1 MSEHEEG
8 SEEVVTGFESDDAS
22 EFEEAP
28 SFVQMAVDKKP
39 TEFADAIN
47 SSLYDRVKDAIDGMR
62 SNVAAG
68 IFNKTES
75 D

>member
-1 MSEHEEG
+1 M
-8 SEEVVTGFESDDAS
+8 TDNFETDDNEIEQTQG
-22 EFEEAP
+22 EFEESP
-28 SFVQMAVDKKP
+28 SFVQLAVDKKP
-39 TEFADAIN
+39 TEFADAITT
-47 SSLYDRVKDAIDGMR
+47 SLYDRVKDAIDGMR